1 MCDRADC
8 PAELEPQSDGSPGVV
23 LHNESL
29 ARVLYRND
37 HVEHDTGQLKPGA
50 FPVKHLR
57 QGLSLAR
64 LSHMSEAELQQRATE
79 FERRNK
85 DNKLAGVGVATT
97 SQIRSLRD
105 SSDRQ
110 ALCVVDDAKPEF
122 RAHALAVVR
131 APDEDDASLRAL
143 REHLIDFFSPSKP
156 ISEVYG

>member
-23 LHNESL
+23 LQAERL
-29 ARVLYRND
+29 ARILYRAD
-37 HVEHDTGQLKPGA
+37 QVEYDTGQLKPGA

-64 LSHMSEAELQQRATE
+64 LSHMSEAELQQHATE
-79 FERRNK
+79 FEARNK

-97 SQIRSLRD
+97 SQVRSLRD

-110 ALCVVDDAKPEF
+110 ALCVVDDAKPDF
-122 RAHALAVVR
+122 RAHALAALR
-131 APDEDDASLRAL
+131 SPDEDDASLRAL
-143 REHLIDFFSPSKP
+143 REHLIDFFSPAKS
-156 ISEVYG
+156 IADVYD